1 MLRARGEYFRAGT
14 SDVEA
19 PLPVGRDSHARGQ
32 FEMPESKHIPDPT
45 LLRMCRYLRILE
57 RHDDATISSAAIA
70 DAAGVNAAQVR
81 KDLSFFGEFG
91 QPGVGYH
98 TKELLASLKRMM
110 GLDEELEVVVV
121 GAGALGSA
129 LINYP
134 GFENRGFRIVAVFD
148 NNPAKVGHRLRG
160 YEIMPFDRLKETIK
174 DYDVRLAII
183 AVPRVSA
190 QEVADSLIEAGIK
203 GIVNFAPVTLKVPEG
218 VVVRSVD
225 VTLQLETLAYHLRD

>member
-1 MLRARGEYFRAGT
+1 MAETRARNGT
-14 SDVEA
+14 
-19 PLPVGRDSHARGQ
+19 Q
-32 FEMPESKHIPDPT
+32 IPDPT

-57 RHDDATISSAAIA
+57 RTDDEKISSAEIA
-70 DAAGVNAAQVR
+70 EAAGVNAAQVR

-91 QPGVGYH
+91 QPGVGYR
-98 TKELLASLKRMM
+98 TKDLLDSLKRMM

-160 YEIMPFDRLKETIK
+160 YEIIAFDRLPEVIA
-174 DYDVRLAII
+174 DHDVSLAII
-183 AVPRVSA
+183 AVPRVAA
-190 QEVADSLIEAGIK
+190 QEVVSALIEAGVK
-203 GIVNFAPVTLKVPEG
+203 GILNFAPINLKVPDD

-225 VTLQLETLAYHLRD
+225 LTLQLETLAYYLRD